1 MSSLKP
7 EEGSHAVDHDTNSG
21 VSEATRPPRTSSPVM
36 AGMYVPGDSLLGHVF
51 EKIRLKCHKHLNRRK
66 VAPLPLSF
74 GISRDGCTAGQVNG
88 AIASTHVCLR

>member
-1 MSSLKP
+1 MS
-7 EEGSHAVDHDTNSG
+7 T
-21 VSEATRPPRTSSPVM
+21 
-36 AGMYVPGDSLLGHVF
+36 GMYIAADSDLGHFF
-51 EKIRLKCHKHLNRRK
+51 EKIRLKCQKHLNRRK

>member
-1 MSSLKP
+1 MHHHGTS
-7 EEGSHAVDHDTNSG
+7 GSRAAPITLYLPRRQSQTHWSGAVRRIG
-21 VSEATRPPRTSSPVM
+21 FLVQLP
-36 AGMYVPGDSLLGHVF
+36 LGHVF

-74 GISRDGCTAGQVNG
+74 GISRDGCTAGQVND